1 MTGGSAGGTAHGAVP
16 EAVVDESWPTTPAS
30 VATRGTIWFTGL
42 SGAGKTTV
50 ATTLKVMLDALA
62 VRTFLLDGDV
72 LRSGLNSDLTFS
84 DDDRAE
90 NVRRIGEVAL
100 LFAGVGHLSLV
111 TVISPY
117 DAGRTAVRA
126 RHAAVGVPFL
136 EVYVATPLEVCEQ
149 RDPKGLY
156 ARARRGEVTRFT
168 GISAPYEVPEDA
180 ELEIF
185 TTDRTPV
192 QSATEVF
199 ELLVE
204 RGLITG

>member
-1 MTGGSAGGTAHGAVP
+1 VTGGSAGGTAHGAVP

-168 GISAPYEVPEDA
+168 GISAPYEVPKDA

>member
-1 MTGGSAGGTAHGAVP
+1 VP

-168 GISAPYEVPEDA
+168 GISAPYEVPKDA

>member
-1 MTGGSAGGTAHGAVP
+1 VTGGSAGGTAHGAVP

>member
-168 GISAPYEVPEDA
+168 GISAPYEVPKDA

>member
-1 MTGGSAGGTAHGAVP
+1 
-16 EAVVDESWPTTPAS
+16 
-30 VATRGTIWFTGL
+30 
-42 SGAGKTTV
+42 
-50 ATTLKVMLDALA
+50 
-62 VRTFLLDGDV
+62 
-72 LRSGLNSDLTFS
+72 
-84 DDDRAE
+84 
-90 NVRRIGEVAL
+90 
-100 LFAGVGHLSLV
+100 
-111 TVISPY
+111 
-117 DAGRTAVRA
+117 VRA

-168 GISAPYEVPEDA
+168 GISAPYEVPKDA

>member
-1 MTGGSAGGTAHGAVP
+1 VP